1 MYFDAHSDIWC
12 DVTTRRLNGETNVF
26 DRCHLERMRKGG
38 VEGSIFVIWVDP
50 PYDVDYVKR
59 TEQIM
64 AAAKAEIA
72 ECQSFR
78 IVHTY
83 DEMMQA
89 NADGKIY
96 IFIGIEGMATMG
108 KDLSWI
114 DRYYDFG
121 CRHGILTWNEAND
134 LGAGAL
140 SGKDRL
146 FLLLHGGCGRA
157 RGKKRGNCGN
167 CRDVCGK
174 RDGTSGAVFPDI
186 HRLDAGG
193 VGMESAFVHGFVADS
208 RALDHIHDSQTLIMR
223 RSCEKMGQILSVC
236 TR

>member
-1 MYFDAHSDIWC
+1 MPA
-12 DVTTRRLNGETNVF
+12 
-26 DRCHLERMRKGG
+26 
-38 VEGSIFVIWVDP
+38 
-50 PYDVDYVKR
+50 
-59 TEQIM
+59 
-64 AAAKAEIA
+64 
-72 ECQSFR
+72 
-78 IVHTY
+78 
-83 DEMMQA
+83 
-89 NADGKIY
+89 
-96 IFIGIEGMATMG
+96 
-108 KDLSWI
+108 
-114 DRYYDFG
+114 
-121 CRHGILTWNEAND
+121 
-134 LGAGAL
+134 GAGAVYGSDPDPRDARFYDHAAVSEASL
-140 SGKDRL
+140 QALSGPHRVSDRRGAGAAVFTCRGPGTAAGRASGKDRL

-174 RDGTSGAVFPDI
+174 RDGTSGTVFPDI